1 MDTPIRS
8 SALFALKKVVPFWLI
23 AIPRFA
29 FNGLVIGATTF
40 AFSLLSV
47 YSYYFI
53 NSPQGHRLTFSMI
66 LQTPSTAKILY
77 LITAA
82 VVALWAWAAV
92 KKIALDLYDQKKTP
106 FFLSSQ
112 LGHGILIFCT
122 SVIDHCVAFV
132 GYCMLIF
139 PGAYLQLRWLLHPFA
154 IVDQN
159 KGPVGALSKSWR
171 TTERIKR
178 IIFWLAIIF
187 AIIILSVFIFYWY
200 RGAFSFVHKIIAHQR
215 HFFSHSYKYTAKL
228 NKIVSLFY
236 EKHRINLL
244 GNAGIVVLVIAS
256 LWQLFLASLYRQ
268 LNEKR

>member
-29 FNGLVIGATTF
+29 LNGLIIGTVTF
-40 AFSLLSV
+40 VFSLLSV
-47 YSYYFI
+47 YGYYFV
-53 NSPQGHRLTFSMI
+53 NFNPKQRVTFSMI
-66 LQTPSTAKILY
+66 LQTPSIVKILY

-82 VVALWAWAAV
+82 LVALWAWAAI
-92 KKIALDLYDQKKTP
+92 KKITLDLYDQQKTP

-112 LGHGILIFCT
+112 LGHGILIACT
-122 SVIDHCVAFV
+122 SIIDHCVACI

-139 PGAYLQLRWLLHPFA
+139 PGAYLQLRWIFHPFA

-159 KGPVGALSKSWR
+159 RGPVAALSQSWR
-171 TTERIKR
+171 TSERIKR
-178 IIFWLAIIF
+178 VMFWLAIIF
-187 AIIILSVFIFYWY
+187 AIATFSVFIFYWY
-200 RGAFSFVHKIIAHQR
+200 HGTFSFVHKIIAHQR

-228 NKIVSLFY
+228 SKILNLFY

-244 GNAGIVVLVIAS
+244 GNAGIVLLVIVS